1 MPVLPM
7 PDDTT
12 LLLSNN
18 DTIQLELKINLLLA
32 TIQNLLNANIGKTES
47 SETEH
52 GQVSIYANLITIG
65 CVEVESEVWAA
76 LVCLVACCKQTDT
89 CNNGQLL
96 QKSYC

>member
-18 DTIQLELKINLLLA
+18 DTIQLELKINLLLATIQNLLLA

-65 CVEVESEVWAA
+65 CVEVESEV
-76 LVCLVACCKQTDT
+76 
-89 CNNGQLL
+89 
-96 QKSYC
+96 